1 MSAENVFFTPVSKIC
16 QTDVVTCA
24 PDLPL
29 IEVAELMRVRN
40 ISSVVVRDGEEPVG
54 IVTDRDLRNKVVA
67 PGIDP
72 RERSARDIMNSPL
85 VTIRESDYLFEALY
99 LMSRRR
105 IHRLCVVDA
114 EGRLRGIVTD
124 TDALRLHSRSP
135 QQLMKEIEEAETPEE
150 LKTLRERMEHLVL
163 HLRGTGVATRD
174 LVQTVALLNDRLLI
188 RLIEL
193 VRAARYPD
201 LTDRFAFLVLGSE
214 GRREQTLA
222 TDQDNA
228 IVHADD
234 LSEDELEQLR
244 AFSVDLIDNLI
255 DIGVPACSGG
265 IMAKNAEWR
274 RSVSGW
280 KQMLDKWLR
289 TPTPSNILSG
299 SMFFDLRTL
308 YGDESFEQQL
318 KADIIAKLRGN
329 NLFLVHSV
337 ANAVAFR
344 PPLDWFGRVK
354 TERRGPH
361 RGCIE
366 VKKAGVFAITEGLKA
381 MALQAGIGEGRTH
394 DRVRGLQQAGILEA
408 HQADSLLAAFDFLI
422 ALRLRAQLLTL
433 ERGEPLTNYLPLD
446 HLNRIEVGRLKLAL
460 EEVKHFQGFL
470 RHRFH
475 LHQVSR

>member
-1 MSAENVFFTPVSKIC
+1 
-16 QTDVVTCA
+16 
-24 PDLPL
+24 
-29 IEVAELMRVRN
+29 
-40 ISSVVVRDGEEPVG
+40 
-54 IVTDRDLRNKVVA
+54 
-67 PGIDP
+67 
-72 RERSARDIMNSPL
+72 
-85 VTIRESDYLFEALY
+85 
-99 LMSRRR
+99 
-105 IHRLCVVDA
+105 
-114 EGRLRGIVTD
+114 
-124 TDALRLHSRSP
+124 
-135 QQLMKEIEEAETPEE
+135 MKEIEEAETPAE
-150 LKTLRERMEHLVL
+150 LKTLRERMEHLVH

-228 IVHADD
+228 IVYADD
-234 LSEDELEQLR
+234 LSEDALEQLR

-255 DIGVPACSGG
+255 DIGVPACTGG
-265 IMAKNAEWR
+265 IMAKNPEWR

-280 KQMLDKWLR
+280 KQVLDKWLR
-289 TPTPSNILSG
+289 TPTPANILSG

-308 YGDESFEQQL
+308 YGDASFEQEL
-318 KADIIAKLRGN
+318 KADIIAKLHGN

-408 HQADSLLAAFDFLI
+408 QQAESLLAAFDFLI